1 MPHRK
6 YKVDWRS
13 LCMNTLKFVCRE
25 DELSYAKD
33 AINSN
38 NFVVYYYFDNS
49 GLSYYLKKLQ
59 TDLCKEGDVCS
70 DCRQS
75 PGQKSGLFFYHV
87 FHISNFFP

>member
-59 TDLCKEGDVCS
+59 TDLCKEGDVC
-70 DCRQS
+70 
-75 PGQKSGLFFYHV
+75 FY
-87 FHISNFFP
+87 IDYIA